1 MSDSEEARCDK
12 FDEVYLPFTEGELKK
27 HFVPSES
34 DHIAYYKKRLGKR
47 NEHNE
52 RFWIV
57 TTLKSLVDAHRGGNE
72 ALDHLLTGCI
82 GEPPREYSDWRS
94 ALGEKYRLFF
104 EVAMPAPQQ
113 YRAFLKDHYREVT
126 LNFPL
131 MMTPGPGTQYE
142 GKTWVDAVLVGE
154 TGVAVLF
161 EAKVLS
167 DISCRVKYDFTR
179 NQIARNIDVMLER
192 GHGQSG
198 VPLLRNREPLL
209 TYFVLLTPSK
219 FKRKENDSDE
229 PDYHDSRLYG
239 WLMEEYKRN
248 PAVLAKH
255 LHHRNDDGTVERAT
269 QRMGWLTFED
279 CYAQLPD
286 SCPWMRS
293 SV

>member
-209 TYFVLLTPSK
+209 TYFVLLTPVA
-219 FKRKENDSDE
+219 REVCN
-229 PDYHDSRLYG
+229 
-239 WLMEEYKRN
+239 
-248 PAVLAKH
+248 
-255 LHHRNDDGTVERAT
+255 
-269 QRMGWLTFED
+269 
-279 CYAQLPD
+279 
-286 SCPWMRS
+286 S
-293 SV
+293 SVAANYKTAARPAGGFAASPAFASGAASVEADYDKVVRELVWPGANAPTFVQCLDRVRQKASLL